1 MESEK
6 ESKKK
11 SKKESENKFEIEF
24 KKKFEMEFEI
34 KLATDGGSPGTTIN
48 VRGEDPQTWITSPNA
63 TFSTGFSHLNP
74 KSPLYSFSIW
84 YTKMPNTVVWS
95 AMSNDTGG
103 FPIGLIKGDQLV
115 FQTDGRL
122 VLTSNAAGIIWGT
135 STSTLG
141 VTKALLQ
148 ENGNLQLLTSNGVP
162 VWQSFDRP
170 TDTILPDQQLI
181 GNAQLV
187 SNNQKYDLQMD
198 GSRVAL
204 YSQGYWLE
212 PYWTIKNDNQSN
224 SAVSPPRLNFSTTG
238 MLSFFDGNGSS
249 WKNPDK
255 VYDTAQRYALDYP
268 KVGLTRRLTL
278 DDDGNL
284 RIYTLDEIKKRWI
297 ITWQAVLLECDIF
310 GKCGRF
316 GICAYRPTA
325 TCICPPGFHP
335 TNASDPSQD
344 CAYNTP
350 LTKCP
355 TGQNSTDPRNFK
367 MIQLVRTDFQYN
379 DYNSHPLPSPSS
391 QEDCIQR
398 CLRECE
404 CLGAAFQMGGAGICW
419 LKGLDPS
426 GLFNGKQS
434 VDVDNV
440 FFLKVSAKDPGQSPD
455 ANIYV
460 TNANATVVPGFQWL
474 VLHRSFFRDT
484 PRVALFITTLV
495 LMVFLLVTC
504 FLGLSWII
512 STRARNNIMD
522 LDFGSGPA
530 RFTYQQLQNFT
541 DNFCDKL
548 GSGGFGTVYKGR
560 LPNGT
565 LVAVKELEIAMQ
577 ADKQFQAEVK
587 TLGKIHH
594 INLVRLLGYCYED
607 TRKLLVYEY
616 MPNGSLDK
624 LLFLDSW
631 ASRFNIALGIARGI
645 TYLHDECQECI
656 LHCDIKPQNILLD
669 ESFCPKVADFGLA
682 KLMKRERALSVTT
695 VRGTRG
701 YLAPEW
707 ISNLPITTKVD
718 VYSFGMVLLEIISG
732 REKYLM
738 TISAI
743 NSENNRWCLSDWA
756 YNMYQAGDLESI
768 VDKKLVQEEVNVVQ
782 FKRLLKVAL
791 WCIQHDAN
799 ARPSMGKVV
808 QMMEDIVQVPE
819 PSSPNPSFEIALDP
833 SMDPS
838 GSLR

>member
-1 MESEK
+1 
-6 ESKKK
+6 
-11 SKKESENKFEIEF
+11 
-24 KKKFEMEFEI
+24 
-34 KLATDGGSPGTTIN
+34 
-48 VRGEDPQTWITSPNA
+48 
-63 TFSTGFSHLNP
+63 
-74 KSPLYSFSIW
+74 
-84 YTKMPNTVVWS
+84 MPNTVIWS

-103 FPIGLIKGDQLV
+103 SPIGLIKGDQLA

-122 VLTSNAAGIIWGT
+122 ILTSNAAGIVWGT
-135 STSTLG
+135 STTTLS

-148 ENGNLQLLTSNGVP
+148 ENGNLELLASNGVP
-162 VWQSFDRP
+162 AWQSFDRP

-181 GNAQLV
+181 GITQLV
-187 SNNQKYDLQMD
+187 SNNRKYFLQMD
-198 GSRVAL
+198 GSKVAF
-204 YSQGYWLE
+204 YYQGYWLE
-212 PYWTIKNDNQSN
+212 PYWRIENENQSN
-224 SAVSPPRLNFSTTG
+224 SANSVVSPRLNFST
-238 MLSFFDGNGSS
+238 SFFDGSGSS
-249 WKNPDK
+249 WKNPVK

-268 KVGLTRRLTL
+268 KVGLTRRLTV

-284 RIYTLDEIKKRWI
+284 RIYTLDEINKRWI
-297 ITWQAVLLECDIF
+297 ITWQAVLLECNIF

-316 GICAYRPTA
+316 GICTYRPTA
-325 TCICPPGFHP
+325 TCTCPLGFHP
-335 TNASDPSQD
+335 TNASDSSQD

-350 LTKCP
+350 LAKCP

-367 MIQLVRTDFQYN
+367 LIQLVRTDFKYN
-379 DYNSHPLPSPSS
+379 DYNSDPLPTPSS

-404 CLGAAFQMGGAGICW
+404 CLGAAFQMAGAGICW

-434 VDVDNV
+434 LDVDNV
-440 FFLKVSAKDPGQSPD
+440 FFLKLSAKDPGQSPD

-474 VLHRSFFRDT
+474 VIHRPFFRDA

-495 LMVFLLVTC
+495 LVVFLLVV
-504 FLGLSWII
+504 GLCWTI
-512 STRARNNIMD
+512 SARARNNMMD
-522 LDFGSGPA
+522 LDFSSGPA
-530 RFTYQQLQNFT
+530 RFTYQQLQTFT

-560 LPNGT
+560 LLNGT
-565 LVAVKELEIAMQ
+565 LVAVKELQMAMQ
-577 ADKQFQAEVK
+577 ADKQFQTEVE

-607 TRKLLVYEY
+607 NRKLLVYEY
-616 MPNGSLDK
+616 MPNGSLEK
-624 LLFLDSW
+624 LLFLDDAKHFCSW
-631 ASRFNIALGIARGI
+631 ASRFSIALGIARGI

-732 REKYLM
+732 REKYIM

-743 NSENNRWCLSDWA
+743 NSENSRWCLSDWA
-756 YNMYQAGDLESI
+756 YNMYQAGDMESI
-768 VDKKLVQEEVNVVQ
+768 VDKKLVGEEVDFVQ

-791 WCIQHDAN
+791 WCIQHDAH

-808 QMMEDIVQVPE
+808 QMMEDTVQFPE
-819 PSSPNPSFEIALDP
+819 PSSPNSSFSIGLDP
-833 SMDPS
+833 SMDYS
-838 GSLR
+838 EDTVGSLTNGR